1 MADNKADIAELC
13 KRDFLNARR
22 TVDSVK
28 DLFTHYSRVMP
39 TESKEDMLHSLTSLG
54 IAIQEAITEIS
65 DPTRKYPH
73 PYPYYTNTKQTSQS
87 LGVDWKSGAQN
98 TS

>member
-1 MADNKADIAELC
+1 MAAADNKADIAEMC
-13 KRDFLNARR
+13 KRDFRNARR

-28 DLFTHYSRVMP
+28 DLYTHFFRVLP

-73 PYPYYTNTKQTSQS
+73 PYPFYTNTTNS
-87 LGVDWKSGAQN
+87 SGAGE
-98 TS
+98 T

>member
-1 MADNKADIAELC
+1 MAGDKADIAELC
-13 KRDFLNARR
+13 KRDFRNARR

-28 DLFTHYSRVMP
+28 DLYTHFFRVLP

-73 PYPYYTNTKQTSQS
+73 PYRCHTSTPGHPGDEAFGHQ
-87 LGVDWKSGAQN
+87 
-98 TS
+98 